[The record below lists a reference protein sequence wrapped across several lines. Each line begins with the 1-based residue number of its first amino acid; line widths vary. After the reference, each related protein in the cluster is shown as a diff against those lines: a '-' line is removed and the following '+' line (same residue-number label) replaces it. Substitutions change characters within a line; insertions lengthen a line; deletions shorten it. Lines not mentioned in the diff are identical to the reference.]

1 MVERISGVLSPGLI
15 SCRVREVSD
24 ANRAL
29 LLLKHNFLL
38 SHQPYQHQTGLR
50 GMWCCYFILLVS
62 HLVLCLFRAGC
73 DPDHGQSK
81 QIREEQTNVAE
92 PLPEAPAD
100 VKIISVPGE
109 VGEGYKRKRLGGA
122 HSAAMD
128 GRGMAHQALSER
140 RRALPLGKR
149 RGTYLS
155 VIPKIP
161 DSMQALCFHPPM
173 FCTF

>member
-15 SCRVREVSD
+15 SGRVREVSD
-24 ANRAL
+24 MNRAL

-109 VGEGYKRKRLGGA
+109 VGEGYRGSGGVGLIQQPWMERGWPTGLSLRGEEPCPWAKGGA
-122 HSAAMD
+122 H
-128 GRGMAHQALSER
+128 
-140 RRALPLGKR
+140 
-149 RGTYLS
+149 
-155 VIPKIP
+155 I
-161 DSMQALCFHPPM
+161 
-173 FCTF
+173 